1 MRSNGNPLK
10 IIGLIALA
18 ILLIAAIILG
28 VRVASLVDLTY
39 TEMHLTPTPVPPYG
53 NVMQVTIDPSLPTPV
68 PMLRSGSE
76 GEEVVTLQTRLQEL
90 GYYTGSIDGQF
101 GPGTREAVTLFQQQ
115 HSLGADGIVG
125 QETRDVLYS
134 DQAHP
139 MVTAAP
145 VITAEPTE
153 VAAMAGMTADGLPML
168 VNRTHLLP
176 EGYVPS
182 DLVVMND
189 YCDTSIV
196 TIKYKDT
203 KADRTSVDALL
214 TMLMAAH
221 QDGIT
226 VWQISSAYR
235 TVAYQTQLFNNQKKE
250 FLDKGFSESQA
261 VSATRQTVADPGS
274 SEHHLGTSFDITV
287 PGVAFKGTA
296 QADWLA
302 EHCWDYGFILRYTE
316 EKESVTGFLA
326 EPWHFRYVGIEHSI
340 PMRDSGLCL
349 EEYLELYGQ

>member
-28 VRVASLVDLTY
+28 VRVAGLVDLTY

-53 NVMQVTIDPSLPTPV
+53 NVMQVTIDPSLPTPA
-68 PMLRSGSE
+68 PMLRSGSQ
-76 GEEVVTLQTRLQEL
+76 GEEVTRLQTRLQEL
-90 GYYTGSIDGQF
+90 GYYSGGIDGQF
-101 GPGTREAVTLFQQQ
+101 GPGTRDAVTLFQQQ
-115 HSLGADGIVG
+115 HGLGADGIVG

-134 DQAHP
+134 DQAQP
-139 MVTAAP
+139 YLSAA
-145 VITAEPTE
+145 
-153 VAAMAGMTADGLPML
+153 AAGLTPEGLPML

-182 DLVVMND
+182 DLVDMND
-189 YCDTSIV
+189 YCDASIV
-196 TIKYKDT
+196 TIKYSGT
-203 KADRTSVDALL
+203 QADRTSVDALL

-235 TVAYQTQLFNNQKKE
+235 TVAYQQELFDNQKRE
-250 FLDKGFSESQA
+250 YLDRGFSEERA
-261 VSATRQTVADPGS
+261 ISATRQTVADPGS

-287 PGVAFKGTA
+287 PGVSFKGTA
-296 QADWLA
+296 QAKWLA

-316 EKESVTGFLA
+316 EKESITGFLA
-326 EPWHFRYVGIEHSI
+326 EPWHFRYVGVEHSI

-349 EEYLELYGQ
+349 EEYLDLYGQ

>member
-1 MRSNGNPLK
+1 MRYDGNPKKL
-10 IIGLIALA
+10 IGLIALA

-28 VRVASLVDLTY
+28 VRVAGLVDLTY
-39 TEMHLTPTPVPPYG
+39 TEMHLTPTPEPPYG
-53 NVMQVTIDPSLPTPV
+53 NVMQVTIDPSLPTPA

-76 GEEVVTLQTRLQEL
+76 GEEVVKLQTRLREL
-90 GYYTGSIDGQF
+90 GYYTGEIDGQF
-101 GPGTREAVTLFQQQ
+101 GPGTREAVTLFQRQ
-115 HSLGADGIVG
+115 HGLGADGIVG
-125 QETRDVLYS
+125 QETRDMLDS
-134 DQAHP
+134 DQAQP
-139 MVTAAP
+139 MA
-145 VITAEPTE
+145 TAEPVE
-153 VAAMAGMTADGLPML
+153 EALAGLTPDGLPML

-182 DLVVMND
+182 DLVTMND
-189 YCDTSIV
+189 YCDSGIV
-196 TIKYKDT
+196 TIKYSGT
-203 KADRTSVDALL
+203 QADRTAVDALL

-235 TVAYQTQLFNNQKKE
+235 TVAYQKSLFDEQKKE
-250 FLDKGFSESQA
+250 YLDRGFSEDRA
-261 VSATRQTVADPGS
+261 ISATRQTVADPGS

-287 PGVAFKGTA
+287 PGVSFKGTA
-296 QADWLA
+296 QANWLA

-316 EKESVTGFLA
+316 EKESITGFLA

>member
-1 MRSNGNPLK
+1 MRLSGNPVK
-10 IIGLIALA
+10 TIGIIVLA
-18 ILLIAAIILG
+18 ILLVAAIILG
-28 VRVASLVDLTY
+28 VRVAGLVDLTY

-53 NVMQVTIDPSLPTPV
+53 NVMQVTIDPSLPTPA

-76 GEEVVTLQTRLQEL
+76 GEEVVALQTRLQEL

-101 GPGTREAVTLFQQQ
+101 GPGTRDAVTLFQQQ
-115 HSLGADGIVG
+115 HGLGADGIVG
-125 QETRDVLYS
+125 QETREMLNS

-139 MVTAAP
+139 LITPEP
-145 VITAEPTE
+145 VEEDAL
-153 VAAMAGMTADGLPML
+153 AGLTMDGLPML

-182 DLVVMND
+182 DLVDMNS
-189 YCDTSIV
+189 YCDPAIV
-196 TIKYKDT
+196 TIKYSGT
-203 KADRTSVDALL
+203 QADRTSVDALL
-214 TMLMAAH
+214 TMLAAAQ

-226 VWQISSAYR
+226 VWQVSSAYR
-235 TVAYQTQLFNNQKKE
+235 TVDYQTQLFNQQKKE
-250 FLDKGFSESQA
+250 FLDQGFSEGNA
-261 VSATRQTVADPGS
+261 ISATRKTVADPGS

-296 QADWLA
+296 QANWLA

-326 EPWHFRYVGIEHSI
+326 EPWHFRYVGVEHSI

>member
-10 IIGLIALA
+10 IIGMIALA

-53 NVMQVTIDPSLPTPV
+53 NVMQVTIDPSLPTPA

-76 GEEVVTLQTRLQEL
+76 GEEVVKLQTRLQEL

-101 GPGTREAVTLFQQQ
+101 GPGTREAVTRFQQQ

-134 DQAHP
+134 DQAQP
-139 MVTAAP
+139 FA
-145 VITAEPTE
+145 TAEPTE
-153 VAAMAGMTADGLPML
+153 AVQAAMAGMTPEGLPML
-168 VNRTHLLP
+168 VNREHLLP
-176 EGYVPS
+176 EGYVPP
-182 DLVVMND
+182 DLVDMSD
-189 YCDTSIV
+189 YCNKSIV
-196 TIKYKDT
+196 TIKYNGT
-203 KADRTSVDALL
+203 QADRTSVDALL
-214 TMLMAAH
+214 SMLMAAH

-250 FLDKGFSESQA
+250 FLDQGFSEA
-261 VSATRQTVADPGS
+261 NAISATRQTVADPGS

-296 QADWLA
+296 QANWLA

-316 EKESVTGFLA
+316 EKESITGFLA
-326 EPWHFRYVGIEHSI
+326 EPWHFRYVGVEHSI

-349 EEYLELYGQ
+349 EEYLALYGQ